1 MPFIYCWGQL
11 VIMLTGKN
19 ETVLIELSSF
29 SSPSN
34 FEWRNVDPISI
45 PVSEPTTIEVYIFI
59 FYFYQTLVYY
69 HILLYSSYSMDSVG
83 LVLRMPLP
91 LTI

>member
-1 MPFIYCWGQL
+1 
-11 VIMLTGKN
+11 MLTGKN

-45 PVSEPTTIEVYIFI
+45 PVLEPATIEVYIFI

-69 HILLYSSYSMDSVG
+69 SILLIYSSYSMDSVG

>member
-1 MPFIYCWGQL
+1 
-11 VIMLTGKN
+11 MLTGEN

-45 PVSEPTTIEVYIFI
+45 PVLEPATIQVYIFI
-59 FYFYQTLVYY
+59 LYFYQTLVYC

-83 LVLRMPLP
+83 LVLRMPLS